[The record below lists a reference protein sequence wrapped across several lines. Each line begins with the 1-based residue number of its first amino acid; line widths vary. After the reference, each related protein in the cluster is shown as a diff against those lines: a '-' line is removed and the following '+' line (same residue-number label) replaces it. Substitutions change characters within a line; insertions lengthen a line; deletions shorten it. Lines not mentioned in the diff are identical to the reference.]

1 MAAIEAGRLHDARDV
16 FDELKARYAKSLDR

>member
-16 FDELKARYAKSLDR
+16 FDELKARYAKS